1 MATYDFNTSSPG
13 TPGNSGVGV
22 KSTQTSLLGKTFTY
36 MFLFLLLTVAV
47 TVGVSAIFQ
56 FAIKDVNVRNDAYF
70 ITLITAS
77 ITQIVLTVVI
87 AFTSLKRGKAAVI
100 PLVLYAVCM
109 GVLLSSFTFLG
120 LEWYTLAATFGIAAL
135 AFGGMALIGTR
146 SKKATGMGL
155 IGFGLLFG
163 ILIAG
168 LFNIFLALFLPGG
181 FAIVNIITSILIV
194 VAIMLITAY
203 DVHNIKQIS
212 MRCQA
217 DNNLALYLAFN
228 LYLDFIIIL
237 IHLLRL
243 VAIFSSNR

>member
-1 MATYDFNTSSPG
+1 MATYDFNTS
-13 TPGNSGVGV
+13 TPGSSGVGV
-22 KSTQTSLLGKTFTY
+22 RSTQGTLLGKAFTY
-36 MFLFLLLTVAV
+36 MFLFLLLTVAI
-47 TVGVSAIFQ
+47 TVGVSVIFQ
-56 FAIKDVNVRNDAYF
+56 FGIKDIDVRNNAYM

-87 AFTSLKRGKAAVI
+87 AFTSLRRGKAAVI

-146 SKKATGMGL
+146 SKRAVGMGL
-155 IGFGLLFG
+155 VGFGLLFG
-163 ILIAG
+163 VLMMG
-168 LFNIFLALFLPGG
+168 LFNLIFFLVLGPEVW
-181 FAIVNIITSILIV
+181 APINIITSIIV
-194 VAIMLITAY
+194 IIAIMLITAF
-203 DVHNIKQIS
+203 DVYNIKQIS

-237 IHLLRL
+237 IHILRL
-243 VAIFSSNR
+243 VVIFSSNNR

>member
-1 MATYDFNTSSPG
+1 MATYNFNTSAP
-13 TPGNSGVGV
+13 SGA
-22 KSTQTSLLGKTFTY
+22 STQVSQKSLLGKTFGY
-36 MFLFLLLTVAV
+36 MFLFLLLTVAI
-47 TVGVSAIFQ
+47 TVGVSCIFQ
-56 FAIKDVNVRNDAYF
+56 FGVLDEAVRNNAYM

-77 ITQIVLTVVI
+77 ITQIVLTIVI
-87 AFTSLKRGKAAVI
+87 AFTSLRRGKASVI

-135 AFGGMALIGTR
+135 AFGGMALIGMR
-146 SKKATGMGL
+146 SKNATGMGL
-155 IGFGLLFG
+155 VGFGLLFG
-163 ILIAG
+163 VMLAS
-168 LFNIFLALFLPGG
+168 LFNIFLVLFLPGG
-181 FAIVNIITSILIV
+181 FAVVNIITSIIIV
-194 VAIMLITAY
+194 IAIMLITAF

-243 VAIFSSNR
+243 VAIFSSRR